1 MANAGGHFSSN
12 TRGIPTLRSDREFSA
27 IQRGF
32 IFFRGINVGHP
43 GLQIH
48 LDEKSANPT
57 GQSHRRRRWF
67 ARWRPK

>member
-1 MANAGGHFSSN
+1 
-12 TRGIPTLRSDREFSA
+12 
-27 IQRGF
+27 
-32 IFFRGINVGHP
+32 
-43 GLQIH
+43 